1 MTYSF
6 IIFHLFNLDT
16 LLILTFTECLT
27 LATMLS
33 RQEDTTEKLS
43 CEILF
48 LRTFTMLMGREE
60 MYA

>member
-33 RQEDTTEKLS
+33 RQEDTTEKL